1 LVERGQAATAHGA
14 GACRACTW
22 PPCPRA
28 TQCWPSASCE
38 LQKPQAASVH
48 ASGGGRIPEP
58 PKVAAVTTEAQQRRH
73 PVLILYCTLT
83 LTHYALLLGTVMSD
97 EDKSWISGK
106 LSKHTFTCI
115 FIMFS
120 LFDQIEK
127 SYTEKWCRTRLSDWL
142 YCVARAISIGC
153 NYVDVDL
160 YF

>member
-1 LVERGQAATAHGA
+1 M
-14 GACRACTW
+14 
-22 PPCPRA
+22 
-28 TQCWPSASCE
+28 
-38 LQKPQAASVH
+38 H

-106 LSKHTFTCI
+106 LSTHTFTCI
-115 FIMFS
+115 CIMFS

-127 SYTEKWCRTRLSDWL
+127 SYKEKWCRTRLSDWL